1 MKHVKLFE
9 SFVNEEEAK
18 YPFIEKIASLLWD
31 GDVETEE
38 ALENS
43 EFSAEEIK
51 TLELFLQENWAYFE
65 EWDGVPFKGDEKIW
79 DDMLNTLDGAK
90 ILQKFIE
97 LNEKIS
103 EKNENDPLN
112 ESVMDIL
119 QQAMSLLTDKTVVN
133 VAGDMMTRGDVVQY
147 ALGIFIGMPLS
158 ALILTNKKEILEAL
172 KKKYKNFM
180 EFFKDIKD
188 AKKDQ
193 KIA

>member
-9 SFVNEEEAK
+9 SFVNEGEKLPTVEEL
-18 YPFIEKIASLLWD
+18 IELFTKVNADSKEN
-31 GDVETEE
+31 GEE
-38 ALENS
+38 
-43 EFSAEEIK
+43 EEIPLTDVDYYSGQIENLYFGGELDPCKDAVRLAKEMADKVGK
-51 TLELFLQENWAYFE
+51 TNESE
-65 EWDGVPFKGDEKIW
+65 
-79 DDMLNTLDGAK
+79 
-90 ILQKFIE
+90 E
-97 LNEKIS
+97 LNENVAI
-103 EKNENDPLN
+103 
-112 ESVMDIL
+112 DIL

-133 VAGDMMTRGDVVQY
+133 VAGDMMTRGEVVQY

-193 KIA
+193 EIA